1 MFTLSYKKS
10 LLLLSLDPNI
20 LFLQGP
26 DPCYV
31 KHDVAVITYL
41 VECLQASGVH
51 SDGEDQTGAAGQL
64 YLVWQEEET
73 V

>member
-1 MFTLSYKKS
+1 MFVVFVTFPTCYDCL
-10 LLLLSLDPNI
+10 I
-20 LFLQGP
+20 L
-26 DPCYV
+26 
-31 KHDVAVITYL
+31 ITCIL
-41 VECLQASGVH
+41 MFFVVSVEACGVH